1 MGIVNLN
8 VHYRIR
14 DYWNTLSY
22 SWFGS
27 EGRIEMDYRPNL
39 TDEQE
44 HIEDMRYALEETIT
58 SLNLILDELKGF
70 REFEYLRDSVEITLD
85 EAKEELRG
93 LEDGE

>member
-1 MGIVNLN
+1 
-8 VHYRIR
+8 
-14 DYWNTLSY
+14 
-22 SWFGS
+22 
-27 EGRIEMDYRPNL
+27 MDYRPNL

-93 LEDGE
+93 LDNGN

>member
-1 MGIVNLN
+1 
-8 VHYRIR
+8 
-14 DYWNTLSY
+14 
-22 SWFGS
+22 
-27 EGRIEMDYRPNL
+27 MDYRPNL